1 MKTILAGLLTSLI
14 ILTSCLRESVVFRE
28 YVEMNNMIWNRFN
41 IIEFEVPVHENDV
54 FDFKLFLRH
63 HTDFPYDKL
72 FVNITFY
79 SPGGDIRSKDYTF
92 DLKDYRGDWLA
103 NGMGELWDLE
113 ILIRKEMPF
122 YENGIC
128 KVRIENK
135 YPKFDTPDIIEVGLI
150 VQKSEK

>member
-1 MKTILAGLLTSLI
+1 MKTILAGILISLI
-14 ILTSCLRESVVFRE
+14 ILTSCLRESVEFRE
-28 YVEMNNMIWNRFN
+28 YVEMDNMTWNRFN
-41 IIEFEVPVHENDV
+41 TLEFEVPVKENDV

-79 SPGGDIRSKDYTF
+79 SPGGDIRSRDYDF

-122 YENGIC
+122 FENGIC
-128 KVRIENK
+128 KVRVENK
-135 YPKFDTPDIIEVGLI
+135 YSKLDTPGIIEIGII

>member
-1 MKTILAGLLTSLI
+1 MNKVLFGFLTSLI
-14 ILTSCLRESVVFRE
+14 ILSSCVREYVVFRE
-28 YVEMNNMIWNRFN
+28 YVEMHNMTWNRFN
-41 IIEFEVPVHENDV
+41 TLEFEVPVKENDV

-79 SPGGDIRSKDYTF
+79 SPGGDIRSRDYDF

-128 KVRIENK
+128 KVRVENK
-135 YPKFDTPDIIEVGLI
+135 YSKFDTPGIIEIGLI

>member
-14 ILTSCLRESVVFRE
+14 ILTSCYRESVVFRE
-28 YVEMNNMIWNRFN
+28 YIEMDNMTWNRFD
-41 IIEFEVPVHENDV
+41 ILEFEIPVKENDV

-79 SPGGDIRSKDYTF
+79 SPGGDMRSRDYDF

-103 NGMGELWDLE
+103 KGMGELWDVE

-122 YENGIC
+122 FENGIC
-128 KVRIENK
+128 KVRVENK
-135 YPKFDTPDIIEVGLI
+135 YPKFDTPGIIEIGLI

>member
-1 MKTILAGLLTSLI
+1 MNKVLFGLLTSLL
-14 ILTSCLRESVVFRE
+14 ILSSCVGESVVFKE
-28 YVEMNNMIWNRFN
+28 YVEMENMTWNRFN
-41 IIEFEVPVHENDV
+41 ILEFEVPVKENDI

-63 HTDFPYDKL
+63 HTDFPYGKL

-79 SPGGDIRSKDYTF
+79 SPGGDMRSKDYDF

-122 YENGIC
+122 YESGTC
-128 KVRIENK
+128 KVRVENK
-135 YPKFDTPDIIEVGLI
+135 YSKLDTPGIIEIGLI
-150 VQKSEK
+150 VQKSE

>member
-1 MKTILAGLLTSLI
+1 MKTILAGILISLI
-14 ILTSCLRESVVFRE
+14 ILTSCLRESVEFRE
-28 YVEMNNMIWNRFN
+28 YVEMDNMTWNRFN
-41 IIEFEVPVHENDV
+41 TLEFEVPVKENDV

-63 HTDFPYDKL
+63 HTDFPFDKL

-79 SPGGDIRSKDYTF
+79 SPGGDIRSRDYDF

-128 KVRIENK
+128 KVRVENK
-135 YPKFDTPDIIEVGLI
+135 YSKLDTPGIIEIGII